1 MQEKLRKKISKSILF
16 AAIIFVFL
24 ISSITAFIISQNY
37 VNSFADS
44 ANQSVKLATS
54 YSQIKLDNIRN
65 DSLRLSQNETIIAGL
80 NQEKYS
86 ITINPKLNF
95 LRSQYQE
102 EISSIII
109 YASNNY
115 IYKTDSISVSNV
127 LSLDNLLV
135 NEQLLNLDDSSLIT
149 HFFIQHNNQIISHF
163 SFLHEIYAEDLFLGY
178 MLINIRPTYLL
189 SNYFSYQNTSSI
201 DVLNQYLLVNNQKL
215 YFQQTEDEITVD
227 KSGFIGIEAYVIA
240 DNLYEDSLPL
250 ITKVSTDN
258 LISHIIKLTI
268 VLIVID
274 VACVIFAYVI
284 GLSLAKK
291 ISSRFKQLQTHMLQ
305 APGKIK

>member
-127 LSLDNLLV
+127 LSLDNLLA

-189 SNYFSYQNTSSI
+189 SNYFSYQNASSI

-274 VACVIFAYVI
+274 VVCVIFAYVI